1 MNATKKT
8 RTAAVLL
15 CVALAMSAGGCNNA
29 AAPDASP
36 TPETSPS
43 SDASSAPQDT
53 VPEVSGEEKALN
65 IFTWDGYFPED
76 VMNDFTSQTGVK
88 VNYSNFESNEE
99 MLTKLEAANA
109 GDYDIIVVSDYM
121 VEIMAKR
128 GGLLAELD
136 KSKIPNYA
144 NLDEAYI
151 SQFYDPDNLYTVPYG
166 PGSPLLIYDPATCP
180 VKIEGYADLWD
191 PQLEDSL
198 ALMDS
203 ARVIIGIT
211 LKTLGEDFNST
222 DEAALERAK
231 EKLIELKPNIRTMSV
246 NQLQEAV
253 LSGEASVG
261 FLFTSQVATAKTM
274 NPDLEI
280 VYPKEGL
287 GFGID
292 TLAVPLNAP
301 HKENAHV
308 FLNYLLEGE
317 TAARVSTQIQY
328 LCPNTAAQEFLPD
341 EYRNNPAYAIPGDLL
356 KAADFAKDVGEATA
370 LYDKIWTEFKQA

>member
-1 MNATKKT
+1 MNAATKA
-8 RTAAVLL
+8 RTAALLL
-15 CVALAMSAGGCNNA
+15 CATLATGALGGCGNSPSPDA
-29 AAPDASP
+29 PSSKADAASDAAPDA
-36 TPETSPS
+36 
-43 SDASSAPQDT
+43 AQD
-53 VPEVSGEEKALN
+53 VSGEEKALN

-76 VMNDFTSQTGVK
+76 VMSDFTAQTGIK
-88 VNYSNFESNEE
+88 ANYSNFESNEE

-121 VEIMAKR
+121 VEIMVKR

-166 PGSPLLIYDPATCP
+166 PGSPLLIYDPTTCP

-191 PQLEDSL
+191 PQLKDSL

-203 ARVIIGIT
+203 SRVIIGIT

-222 DEAALERAK
+222 DEAVLERAK

-301 HKENAHV
+301 HKENAHA
-308 FLNYLLEGE
+308 FLNFLLEGE

-341 EYRNNPAYAIPGDLL
+341 EYLNNPAYAIPGDLL
-356 KAADFAKDVGEATA
+356 KNADFAKDVGEATA
-370 LYDKIWTEFKQA
+370 LYDRIWTEFKQA